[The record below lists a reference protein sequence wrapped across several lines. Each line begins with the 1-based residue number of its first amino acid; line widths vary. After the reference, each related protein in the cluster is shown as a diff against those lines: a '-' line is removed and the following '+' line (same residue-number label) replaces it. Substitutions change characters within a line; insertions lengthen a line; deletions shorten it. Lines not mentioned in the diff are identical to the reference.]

1 LSAVT
6 EVKPDTGVQPDAV
19 SEQRLMRWTRPLR
32 VHLSVIIVLLL
43 VAISVPLMWLTFTEG
58 RQAALD
64 SAGHRMQLL
73 SRGTVNAYENLFRD
87 GHSVVTIGA
96 VLPSLTVEPPA
107 YLDAKR
113 EFLVRAL
120 QGSPHLDGVYL
131 GYPNGA
137 FFQVMRAASSE
148 RWHEAVAAP
157 PETVFGMR
165 VVERAPDRPTT
176 STWYFLDGDG
186 HQIGAGPTR
195 ETDFDP
201 RRRPWY
207 RAALRATEPVST
219 GPYVSASTQ
228 SLTLTLAGTMKED
241 NEVVIGTDVLL
252 ETIRHMLL
260 EQAVSEHSVGYIFD
274 EDGKLIVHS
283 DPQVMAS
290 LIDGLAS
297 RSTARS
303 ELAVNDDPALVGEVV
318 NQVLARSSPA
328 PLPIASDPVFLA
340 VQDLLDSRLGA
351 PHGDTTEFRVGKE
364 PWLARIASFAP
375 SHLLEGY
382 RIVIAAPL
390 ADFTAESDSLL
401 RKTLSVA
408 AILVLFGIII
418 ALLISRRISRA
429 LVALAAEANQI
440 GNLDLDGW
448 TVRRSLIS
456 EINMLGRALSSARGA
471 IRTFAVYV
479 PRELVRQIVASGQAA
494 AGAAV
499 KREVTVLF
507 TDIRDFT
514 TISEQ
519 HSPEEVVEML
529 TAYFETMN
537 VIVERHNGVIVQYLG
552 DSIYAM
558 WNAPTENPHHV
569 DDGCR
574 CTLELKAAIDALNA
588 ENARSGKPEL
598 VTRFGLHTGVAVVGS
613 VGAKD
618 RRQYTAMGDT
628 VNVASRLEGMNKQFG
643 TSILVS
649 ASVKQKAGD
658 LPGIAFRALGAA
670 TAKGRHEQIEV
681 YQLVEAASPQPAQ
694 LMPT

>member
-1 LSAVT
+1 MDS
-6 EVKPDTGVQPDAV
+6 QPDAA
-19 SEQRLMRWTRPLR
+19 SEQRLVRWTRPLR

-43 VAISVPLMWLTFTEG
+43 VAISVPLMLLTYRDG
-58 RQAALD
+58 RQSALD
-64 SAGHRMQLL
+64 SAEHRMQLL
-73 SRGTVNAYENLFRD
+73 SRGTVDAYESLFRD
-87 GHSVVTIGA
+87 GHSLVTMGA
-96 VLPSLTVEPPA
+96 VLPSLAAEPTD
-107 YLDAKR
+107 YFDAKR

-120 QGSPHLDGVYL
+120 KGSPHLDAVYV
-131 GYPNGA
+131 GYPSGA
-137 FFQVMRAASSE
+137 FFQVMRASSSA
-148 RWHEAVAAP
+148 RWREAVSAPAAA
-157 PETVFGMR
+157 VFGMR
-165 VVERAPDRPTT
+165 VVLRAPDQPAT

-186 HQIGAGPTR
+186 QQIGSGPTR

-207 RAALRATEPVST
+207 RAAVRATEPVST
-219 GPYVSASTQ
+219 GAYVSASTQ
-228 SLTLTLAGTMKED
+228 SLTLTLAGTMTGDKAA
-241 NEVVIGTDVLL
+241 VIGADVLL
-252 ETIRHMLL
+252 ETISHMLL

-274 EDGKLIVHS
+274 ADGELIVHS
-283 DPQVMAS
+283 DPKVMAA
-290 LIDGLAS
+290 LVDNL
-297 RSTARS
+297 STRNAGPRA
-303 ELAVNDDPALVGEVV
+303 LAVNDDPALIGEVV
-318 NQVLARSSPA
+318 NQVLARTSHPA
-328 PLPIASDPVFLA
+328 ADIASDPVFKA
-340 VQDLLDSRLGA
+340 VQDLLDGTPTS
-351 PHGDTTEFRVGKE
+351 HGDATEFRVGKT
-364 PWLARIASFAP
+364 PWLARISSFAA
-375 SHLLEGY
+375 SHLLDGY

-390 ADFTAESDSLL
+390 EDFTAESASLL
-401 RKTLSVA
+401 RKTLSLA
-408 AILVLFGIII
+408 AVLVLVGIIV

-429 LVALAAEANQI
+429 LVALAADASQI
-440 GNLDLDGW
+440 GNLDLEGW

-529 TAYFETMN
+529 SAYFETMN

-558 WNAPTENPHHV
+558 WNAPTENPNHV

-588 ENARSGKPEL
+588 KNAGTGKPEL

-658 LPGIAFRALGAA
+658 LPHIAFRALGAA

-681 YQLVEAASPQPAQ
+681 YQLVEAAPPQ

>member
-1 LSAVT
+1 MNAVT
-6 EVKPDTGVQPDAV
+6 EVKPDAGVQPDAV
-19 SEQRLMRWTRPLR
+19 SEQRLRRWTRPLR

-43 VAISVPLMWLTFTEG
+43 VAISVPLMLLTYWDG
-58 RQAALD
+58 RQSALD
-64 SAGHRMQLL
+64 SAEHRMQLL
-73 SRGTVNAYENLFRD
+73 SRNTVDTYESLFRD
-87 GHSVVTIGA
+87 GHSFVTIGA
-96 VLPSLTVEPPA
+96 VLPSLTAEPPA
-107 YLDAKR
+107 YFDAKR

-120 QGSPHLDGVYL
+120 KGSPHLDAVYV
-131 GYPNGA
+131 GYPNGE
-137 FFQVMRAASSE
+137 FFHVMRAASSA
-148 RWHEAVAAP
+148 RWREAVSAPAAA
-157 PETVFGMR
+157 VFGMR
-165 VVERAPDRPTT
+165 VVLRTPEGSAT

-186 HQIGAGPTR
+186 RQIGMGPTR

-207 RAALRATEPVST
+207 RAAIRASEPIAT
-219 GPYVSASTQ
+219 GAYVSASTQ
-228 SLTLTLAGTMKED
+228 ALTLTLAGTMTGDKAA
-241 NEVVIGTDVLL
+241 VIGADVLL
-252 ETIRHMLL
+252 ETISNMLL
-260 EQAVSEHSVGYIFD
+260 EQAVSEHSVGYVFD
-274 EDGKLIVHS
+274 GQGKLIVHS
-283 DPQVMAS
+283 DPKVMAKLMDDLS
-290 LIDGLAS
+290 VRKVPHSTLA
-297 RSTARS
+297 A
-303 ELAVNDDPALVGEVV
+303 NDDPALIGDVV
-318 NQVLARSSPA
+318 NQVLARTSQPTSE
-328 PLPIASDPVFLA
+328 IASDPVFQA
-340 VQDLLDSRLGA
+340 VQNLLDGTRTAHGGA
-351 PHGDTTEFRVGKE
+351 TDFRVGTTL
-364 PWLARIASFAP
+364 WLARIATFSA
-375 SHLLEGY
+375 SHLLDGY

-390 ADFTAESDSLL
+390 NDFTAESDSLL
-401 RKTLSVA
+401 RKTLSIA
-408 AILVLFGIII
+408 AVLVVFGIIV

-429 LVALAAEANQI
+429 LVALAADASQI

-494 AGAAV
+494 AGAAD

-514 TISEQ
+514 TISER

-558 WNAPTENPHHV
+558 WNAPTENPDHV

-574 CTLELKAAIDALNA
+574 CTLELKSAIDELNA
-588 ENARSGKPEL
+588 GNARKGKPEL

-649 ASVKQKAGD
+649 ASVQQRAGD
-658 LPGIAFRALGAA
+658 LPHIAFHALGAA
-670 TAKGRHEQIEV
+670 TAKGRNEQIEV
-681 YQLVEAASPQPAQ
+681 YQLVEAAPPPTQ

>member
-1 LSAVT
+1 MSAVT
-6 EVKPDTGVQPDAV
+6 EVKPVTDIQPDAV
-19 SEQRLMRWTRPLR
+19 TERRLTRWTRPLR

-43 VAISVPLMWLTFTEG
+43 VAISVPLMLLTYRDG
-58 RQAALD
+58 RQSALD
-64 SAGHRMQLL
+64 SAEHRMQLL
-73 SRGTVNAYENLFRD
+73 SRGTVDAYESLFRD
-87 GHSVVTIGA
+87 GHSLVTMGA

-120 QGSPHLDGVYL
+120 KGSPHLDAVYV
-131 GYPNGA
+131 GYPSGA
-137 FFQVMRAASSE
+137 FFQVMRASSSA
-148 RWHEAVAAP
+148 RWQEAVSAPAAA
-157 PETVFGMR
+157 VFGMR
-165 VVERAPDRPTT
+165 VVLRAPDQPAT

-186 HQIGAGPTR
+186 RQIGSGPTR

-207 RAALRATEPVST
+207 RAAVRATEPVST
-219 GPYVSASTQ
+219 GAYVSASTQ
-228 SLTLTLAGTMKED
+228 ALTLTLAGTMTGDKAA
-241 NEVVIGTDVLL
+241 VIGADVLL
-252 ETIRHMLL
+252 ETISHMLL
-260 EQAVSEHSVGYIFD
+260 EQAVSEHSVGYIFGA
-274 EDGKLIVHS
+274 DGELIVHS
-283 DPQVMAS
+283 DPKVMAELVDNLS
-290 LIDGLAS
+290 NRNAAPRTLA
-297 RSTARS
+297 A
-303 ELAVNDDPALVGEVV
+303 NDDPALIGEVV
-318 NQVLARSSPA
+318 NQVLARTSQPA
-328 PLPIASDPVFLA
+328 AEIASDPVFRA
-340 VQDLLDSRLGA
+340 VQDLLDSNLGA
-351 PHGDTTEFRVGKE
+351 PHGDATEFRVGKT
-364 PWLARIASFAP
+364 PWLARISTFGA
-375 SHLLEGY
+375 SHLLDGY

-390 ADFTAESDSLL
+390 EDFTAESDSML

-408 AILVLFGIII
+408 AVLVLFGIIV

-558 WNAPTENPHHV
+558 WNAPTENAHHV

-574 CTLELKAAIDALNA
+574 CTLELKAAIDALNV
-588 ENARSGKPEL
+588 ENARTGKPEL

-658 LPGIAFRALGAA
+658 LPHIAFRALGAA

-681 YQLVEAASPQPAQ
+681 YQLVEAAPPQ